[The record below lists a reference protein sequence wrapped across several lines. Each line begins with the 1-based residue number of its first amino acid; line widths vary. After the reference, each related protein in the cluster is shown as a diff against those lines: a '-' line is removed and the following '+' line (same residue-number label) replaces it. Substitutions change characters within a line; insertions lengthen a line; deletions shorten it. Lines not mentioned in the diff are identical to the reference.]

1 MIKDDG
7 RIIPMFETGFDA
19 RLTGLKQATEG
30 SVLLGEAATE
40 FKNFADALNQD
51 ALPNP
56 NAIKD
61 ATEKYTR
68 AYELLQSYA
77 NNFGFFNLEDA
88 VLYMQRLTGNFK

>member
-7 RIIPMFETGFDA
+7 RIIPMFETGLDA

-30 SVLLGEAATE
+30 SALLGEAATE
-40 FKNFADALNQD
+40 FKNFAD

>member
-7 RIIPMFETGFDA
+7 RIIPMFETGVDA

-30 SVLLGEAATE
+30 SALLGEAATE

-56 NAIKD
+56 SAIKD

-68 AYELLQSYA
+68 AYRLL
-77 NNFGFFNLEDA
+77 
-88 VLYMQRLTGNFK
+88 